1 MTQTLALRSDAEA
14 EAERLRAVRL
24 TSAFF
29 RNRRPGTFPQGVP
42 VADQVCVTTI
52 RRSKRGPL
60 NTSGAIFFGRV
71 NVVDASGRVL
81 EDLLVPVQVEFR
93 ASIHGK
99 RRGDLKREAQEIHD
113 RCQPA
118 VIGALRE
125 HISTRLTNISDQSGH
140 GLARA
145 LRREGH
151 LARLLADE
159 MPALVQAGLFDRRA
173 VNEHESARSHETAA
187 SNESDARRRALQ
199 PAMLGITVRGPDIVL
214 LLLVNAT
221 A

>member
-14 EAERLRAVRL
+14 EAERLRAVRS
-24 TSAFF
+24 TPAFL

-42 VADQVCVTTI
+42 IADHVSVTTI
-52 RRSKRGPL
+52 RRSKRRPL

-81 EDLLVPVQVEFR
+81 EELLVPVQVEFR

-99 RRGDLKREAQEIHD
+99 RRNDLRRDAQDIHD

-118 VIGALRE
+118 VVEAVRE
-125 HISTRLTNISDQSGH
+125 HVSTRLTNISDQSGH
-140 GLARA
+140 GLARSM
-145 LRREGH
+145 RREGH

-159 MPALVQAGLFDRRA
+159 VPALVQAGLFDRRA
-173 VNEHESARSHETAA
+173 LNEHESARSHEIAA

-199 PAMLGITVRGPDIVL
+199 SAMLGITVRGPDIVL
-214 LLLVNAT
+214 LLVVNAT